1 MNGNT
6 AQERMISP
14 FLGEPVT
21 VTRTAADGAQEI
33 AVTISELTPEGAKLL
48 DDLGAF
54 CPLLLTGL
62 YLWGV
67 LSANFSNP
75 YLLAGGFLGVC
86 IVSVILLMY
95 LRGVITVTTVAV
107 FKPAAFRVYRGGA
120 WGVYD
125 RTLTHRFLMM
135 KHDSAREERQN
146 HDLRIRRAQARGR
159 IISPKRYYEDSFHI
173 VFEYLG
179 QRIDIATV
187 YEQKHAMAVAARLK
201 ACDKLMDTK
210 GLGDGEVMSPDEQWG
225 ALPGK
230 LPGT

>member
-1 MNGNT
+1 MNGKA

-14 FLGEPVT
+14 FQGKPVT
-21 VTRTAADGAQEI
+21 VTRTAPDGAQEI
-33 AVTISELTPEGAKLL
+33 AVTITALTPEGAKLL
-48 DDLGAF
+48 DDLNAL
-54 CPLLLTGL
+54 CPVLLTGL

-67 LSANFSNP
+67 LNADFSNP
-75 YLLAGGFLGVC
+75 YLVAGGFVAVC
-86 IVSVILLMY
+86 IVSVILLVY
-95 LRGVITVTTVAV
+95 LRGLITVTTVTV
-107 FKPAAFRVYRGGA
+107 FKPAGFRVYRGGA
-120 WGVYD
+120 WEVYD

-135 KHDSAREERQN
+135 KHDYPRQERES
-146 HDLRIRRAQARGR
+146 HDLRIRRAQAQGR
-159 IISPKRYYEDSFHI
+159 IISPKRYDEDSFHI

-225 ALPGK
+225 EVPGK